1 MYINIKI
8 TTGIEY
14 AYALAPEGVRLEH
27 FQLQLNTFAFG
38 KWVRIILN
46 YKKLL

>member
-14 AYALAPEGVRLEH
+14 AYALAPEGVREL
-27 FQLQLNTFAFG
+27 LQHENL
-38 KWVRIILN
+38 KE
-46 YKKLL
+46 